1 MKEYEIIKNIL
12 KTKDVVLT
20 LKKILST
27 SLWTNDKELS
37 ESLKEPLLRAC
48 TWYLYKEKRRGY
60 ALNNVGMFYML
71 LFVSFIINYKCT
83 VIHIF
88 KIKSIVNNQYC
99 MQKNI
104 IFLMIYIYFYLA
116 ANFHLRNG
124 AVMWRINWMADPS
137 PRGVANSCGIMVNYR
152 YTFKK

>member
-60 ALNNVGMFYML
+60 ALNNVGML
-71 LFVSFIINYKCT
+71 LFFSFNYKCT
-83 VIHIF
+83 VMHIF
-88 KIKSIVNNQYC
+88 KIKSIVNDQYC
-99 MQKNI
+99 
-104 IFLMIYIYFYLA
+104 
-116 ANFHLRNG
+116 
-124 AVMWRINWMADPS
+124 
-137 PRGVANSCGIMVNYR
+137 
-152 YTFKK
+152 KKI